1 VVLSGKLSSAGLH
14 LQLLRERMG
23 ALHLAPRY
31 GYIGGQGD
39 QNLGDEAMFEAA
51 RRLMPQVGVL
61 SYSYPAHERRLAF
74 LGLSGRRYF
83 QQVILGG
90 GTFINPYGLGTT
102 RMALRQGLPVWS
114 LGTGVG
120 SGGFGM
126 AARPELREW
135 RALLRD
141 FRRLG
146 VRGPLSLAAL
156 EALGVSQA
164 EVVGDL
170 ALALALERPVE
181 PAQEPPR
188 FGVNILLP
196 PPEERQSWGE
206 VLLPTLV
213 DAIHELEAAGYVP
226 LFFGM
231 HPSDREP
238 LSALTARLGRPEAP
252 LHFPATVEDFFAL
265 VGPCA
270 FTLCVRLH
278 AAVLS
283 TCAGVPPLSLGYR
296 EKCLDFMASMA
307 LEDWHLSLPTTRPA
321 ALRERILHL
330 AQQAPRLRAPILARA
345 QAHQAALRAYVEAL
359 RSAQPSL
366 PLAGGLSRM

>member
-1 VVLSGKLSSAGLH
+1 MFSGKLSSAGLQ
-14 LQLLRERMG
+14 LQLIRERLG
-23 ALHLAPRY
+23 ALHAAPRY
-31 GYIGGQGD
+31 GYIGGQGH

-51 RRLMPQVGVL
+51 RRLMPQVCVR
-61 SYSYPAHERRLAF
+61 SYSFPAHERRLA
-74 LGLSGRRYF
+74 LIGLSGRRYF

-90 GTFINPYGLGTT
+90 GTFINPYGVGTT

-126 AARPELREW
+126 ALRPELQEW
-135 RALLRD
+135 RVLLRD

-146 VRGPLSLAAL
+146 VRGPLSQAAL
-156 EALGVSQA
+156 EALGVTHA
-164 EVVGDL
+164 EVLGDL

-181 PAQEPPR
+181 PAREPPR

-196 PPEERQSWGE
+196 PPEEPQSWGE

-213 DAIHELEAAGYVP
+213 DAIRELEAAGFSP

-231 HPSDREP
+231 HRSDREP
-238 LSALTARLGRPEAP
+238 LRALTSRLGRPEAP
-252 LHFPATVEDFFAL
+252 LHFPRTVEDFFAL

-296 EKCLDFMASMA
+296 EKCLDFMASLE
-307 LEDWHLSLPTTRPA
+307 LEDWYVDLPTARPA

-330 AQQAPRLRAPILARA
+330 SREAPRLRGPILARA
-345 QAHQAALRAYVEAL
+345 RVYQAGLRAYVEAL
-359 RSAQPSL
+359 CPARPSL
-366 PLAGGLSRM
+366 PLPGDSTRT